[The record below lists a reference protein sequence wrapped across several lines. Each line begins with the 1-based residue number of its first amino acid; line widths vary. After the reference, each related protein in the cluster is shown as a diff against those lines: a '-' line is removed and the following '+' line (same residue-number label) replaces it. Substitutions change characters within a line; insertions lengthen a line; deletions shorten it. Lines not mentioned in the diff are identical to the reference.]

1 MIKFTCNQC
10 KKEFTTNYG
19 LKKHMNKKTP
29 CIMPDPDKKSRF
41 TCTSCNHGFSSNQ
54 MLKHHISNTCQILK
68 NKEKSDHKIE
78 ILTNTVN
85 ELKKEL
91 DSLKISKKV
100 TTNTQNNTNCNNVV
114 NNNITNNIQI
124 NSFAN
129 TEITAEHILNAFLK
143 ELSAAAEYSKLPEIE
158 KKKKENAEK
167 NNKLIASGLL
177 EILDNVYSDPNN
189 KNAYLHKKNIA
200 KVYDN
205 GGDWRIKSL
214 EMVNR
219 ELLKIVIETV
229 EKIKFNVSIPRSS
242 LKYEVQGAQIKE
254 TLNTLPL
261 VYWNNISEILKNSE
275 FGLSVLLEANK
286 SDIEKIQKEILE
298 NIEQDI

>member
-1 MIKFTCNQC
+1 MSYICTICN
-10 KKEFTTNYG
+10 KSFTTNNS
-19 LKKHMNKKTP
+19 LKRHINKKTP
-29 CIMPDPDKKSRF
+29 CVLPNSSIKTTNFQCIECNKCF
-41 TCTSCNHGFSSNQ
+41 TTNQTLKNHI
-54 MLKHHISNTCQILK
+54 LNTCPIIQNKK
-68 NKEKSDHKIE
+68 NTPDHKIE

-91 DSLKISKKV
+91 DNLKTSKKV
-100 TTNTQNNTNCNNVV
+100 ITTNNINNTNCNN
-114 NNNITNNIQI
+114 IINNIQI

-200 KVYDN
+200 KVYDH

-254 TLNTLPL
+254 TLSTLPL
-261 VYWNNISEILKNSE
+261 VYWDNISDILKNSE
-275 FGLSVLLEANK
+275 FGLGVLLEANK
-286 SDIEKIQKEILE
+286 EDIEKIQKEILD